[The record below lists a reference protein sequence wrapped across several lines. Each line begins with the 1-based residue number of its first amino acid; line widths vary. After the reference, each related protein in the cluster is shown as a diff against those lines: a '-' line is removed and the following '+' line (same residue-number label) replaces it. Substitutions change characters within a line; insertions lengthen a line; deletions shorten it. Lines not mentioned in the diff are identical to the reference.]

1 MRINRQIVSMPLSAA
16 FGILPPMPATWES
29 RDLPVLKAAVELY
42 EEKGR
47 GPRVSAIEERTG
59 FDHDTVQRAL
69 RVLYTEPYFEQVR
82 TASGAGFIVVGKPT
96 SAALRVAG
104 QWPTPETQVERL
116 IAAFEAAADDESRP
130 KEERS
135 RAKQVGLLLTGALS
149 QVAIG
154 ALGGAG
160 GNMLTG

>member
-1 MRINRQIVSMPLSAA
+1 MGC
-16 FGILPPMPATWES
+16 GILPRMPSTWES

-47 GPRVSAIEERTG
+47 GPRVSAIAARTG
-59 FDHDTVQRAL
+59 FDQDTVQRAL
-69 RVLYTEPYFEQVR
+69 RLLYTEPYFEEVS
-82 TASGAGFIVVGKPT
+82 TASGVGFIIVGKPT

-116 IAAFEAAADDESRP
+116 IAAFQAAADDESRP
-130 KEERS
+130 DEERS
-135 RAKQVGLLLTGALS
+135 RAQQVGLWLTGTLS
-149 QVAIG
+149 KIAIG

-160 GNMLTG
+160 GNLMTGN

>member
-1 MRINRQIVSMPLSAA
+1 MYPHASCGCADVSVGS
-16 FGILPPMPATWES
+16 GILQHMPSTWES

-47 GPRVSAIEERTG
+47 GPRVSAIAARAG
-59 FDHDTVQRAL
+59 FDEDTVQRAL
-69 RVLYTEPYFEQVR
+69 RVLYTEPYFEDVR

-116 IAAFEAAADDESRP
+116 IAAFHAAAEDESRP
-130 KEERS
+130 EEERS
-135 RAKQVGLLLTGALS
+135 RAEKVGLWLAGALS

-160 GNMLTG
+160 GNLLTG

>member
-1 MRINRQIVSMPLSAA
+1 M
-16 FGILPPMPATWES
+16 GGCILQHMPATWES

-47 GPRVSAIEERTG
+47 GPRVSAIEVRTG
-59 FDHDTVQRAL
+59 FDHETVQRAL
-69 RVLYTEPYFEQVR
+69 RVLYTEPYFEEVA
-82 TASGAGFIVVGKPT
+82 TASGVGFIVVGKLT

-116 IAAFEAAADDESRP
+116 IAAFQAAASDESRSD
-130 KEERS
+130 EERS
-135 RAKQVGLLLTGALS
+135 RAKQVGLWLTGALS

-160 GNMLTG
+160 GNLMTGN